1 MPDSKETGTEEAS
14 FAAYVTFFVVC
25 AAIVLSLKVVTLDL
39 DRLSYFH
46 LWLISQLILLT
57 ICVFYNLTK
66 HVVSVQNPVE
76 SWCDSLYE
84 PSASHHHHHP
94 APEPERPPPPAVE
107 TGSSMEATW
116 KSITERNRRPRK
128 QIERAP
134 VADSRELRKLA
145 AAVKKDFASSKKKA
159 APAPAPAPQRQER
172 GEVRRRDVLYDQSE
186 MLIKKHYDHLRV
198 QRQES
203 EKRQFFER
211 LLQQSS

>member
-14 FAAYVTFFVVC
+14 IAAYVTFFLVC
-25 AAIVLSLKVVTLDL
+25 AALVLSLDL
-39 DRLSYFH
+39 HRLSYFH

-66 HVVSVQNPVE
+66 RAVAVQNPVD
-76 SWCDSLYE
+76 SWCESLYS
-84 PSASHHHHHP
+84 PSASQHHHP
-94 APEPERPPPPAVE
+94 APEPERPSPPPPE
-107 TGSSMEATW
+107 TGSSMDDTW
-116 KSITERNRRPRK
+116 KSIVEMNRRPRK

-145 AAVKKDFASSKKKA
+145 VAVEKDFASSKKKA
-159 APAPAPAPQRQER
+159 PPALAPAPQRPEK

-186 MLIKKHYDHLRV
+186 MLIKKHYDYLRV

-203 EKRQFFER
+203 EKRRFFDR
-211 LLQQSS
+211 LLQQPS